1 MNRPQLAGADL
12 GAMFKS
18 MQDAQPNEVDIDL
31 IDVKPQV
38 REKFENDEQ
47 SLEGLAETIKLIGV
61 LQPILL
67 RSRPAGRYELVAGE
81 RRLRAAKL
89 AGLKKI
95 PCKIRTFKDGESS
108 MAQLIENLQRM
119 ELEPLEE
126 ANALKE
132 QLALHNNDRSALL
145 KALGRPKGDA
155 WLSQRLSLLDLPP
168 ESRRL
173 VESGLSKDVTT
184 INQLRQV
191 ERHDP
196 AMAKALVDSAA
207 ANPGAG
213 TLRQTTAAA
222 AKQVKPA
229 NTAKK
234 NTPQSAG
241 SKPSVATPRDRSQE
255 EPGPGATSPGGGVF
269 PTPPMKPHERA
280 ITALVEAAKKPGAEA
295 VKLAEAVP
303 TTDRD
308 LMTRHGKEFFERGKQ
323 TVDLAPALIA
333 GLTRNEFGKAPVEL
347 FNLTA
352 FLLGRGEAEFFT
364 VDAVITA
371 IASANK

>member
-1 MNRPQLAGADL
+1 MNRPQGADL
-12 GAMFKS
+12 GSMFKS
-18 MQDAQPNEVDIDL
+18 MQDAQPNEVDVDL

-67 RSRPAGRYELVAGE
+67 RSRPGGRYELVAGE

-132 QLALHNNDRSALL
+132 QLALHNNDRAALL

-155 WLSQRLSLLDLPP
+155 WLSQRLALLDLPP
-168 ESRRL
+168 EARRL

-196 AMAKALVDSAA
+196 ARAKALVDSAA

-213 TLRQTTAAA
+213 TLRQTTAEA

-229 NTAKK
+229 SAAKK
-234 NTPQSAG
+234 NTPQAAG
-241 SKPSVATPRDRSQE
+241 SKPSMATPRDRSQE
-255 EPGPGATSPGGGVF
+255 EPSQGASSPGGGGVF
-269 PTPPMKPHERA
+269 PPPPMKPHERA

-303 TTDRD
+303 TTDKD
-308 LMTRHGKEFFERGKQ
+308 LMTRHGKEFFERGKK

-364 VDAVITA
+364 VDAVIAA
-371 IASANK
+371 IATATK